1 MSDQTFSG
9 YSVPDRRLE
18 EQAHELTWGW
28 WLVMLAGALGVI
40 AGVVVLAQPGNSL
53 KALAVITGI
62 FLLVNG
68 ICELVAALSRGRT
81 NRGLIAVLGVVTMI
95 VGVLLIRHPV
105 GGVAAVAILIGI
117 WLIAAGVVRFIAA
130 FEEPGH
136 RWGILALAAIEVI
149 AGIVILANPT
159 IGYATLAVI
168 TGIAFIA
175 IGIGICAVGWEMHS
189 VRRETA

>member
-9 YSVPDRRLE
+9 YSVPDRGLE